1 MFYRSYT
8 FVSVHAM
15 IPSIKS
21 AHDFPPVDQALDE
34 PNGLLC
40 TGGNLEPETVLTAY
54 SRGIFPWYS
63 DDQPILWWSPDPRMV
78 LFPDEFKISKS
89 LGKTI
94 RSHKFEI
101 RFDSAFAAV
110 ITACAE
116 PRTLHSGTWILPE
129 MQAAYTRLH
138 QIGFAH
144 SAEAWRDG
152 ELVGGLYGIA
162 MGRMFY
168 GESMFARET
177 DASKVAFA
185 ALVEKLVADGFGLID
200 CQQETR
206 HLASFGARPIP
217 RKEFTQRLKELITL
231 NPDNS
236 PTSYWTTTHSPGHK

>member
-1 MFYRSYT
+1 
-8 FVSVHAM
+8 M
-15 IPSIKS
+15 IPWIKS
-21 AHDFPPVDQALDE
+21 ARDFPPVDNALDE
-34 PNGLLC
+34 PSGLLC
-40 TGGNLEPETVLTAY
+40 MGGNLEPETVLTAY

-89 LGKTI
+89 LSKTI
-94 RSHKFEI
+94 RADKFEI
-101 RFDSAFAAV
+101 QFDTAFAEV

-116 PRTLHSGTWILPE
+116 PRAPSLGTWILPE

-177 DASKVAFA
+177 DASKVAFV
-185 ALVEKLVADGFGLID
+185 ALVEKLKADGFELID

-217 RKEFTQRLKELITL
+217 RKQFTQRLQELITL
-231 NPDNS
+231 NLDNS
-236 PTSYWTTTHSPGHK
+236 PTSYWKTTDPQSQ

>member
-1 MFYRSYT
+1 
-8 FVSVHAM
+8 M
-15 IPSIKS
+15 IPEIRS
-21 AHDFPPVDQALDE
+21 ARDFPPADSALDE

-40 TGGNLEPETVLTAY
+40 MGGNLEPATVLTAY

-78 LFPDEFKISKS
+78 LFPDELKISKS
-89 LGKTI
+89 LSKTI
-94 RSHKFEI
+94 RANKFEI
-101 RFDSAFAAV
+101 RFDTAFAEV
-110 ITACAE
+110 IIACAE
-116 PRTLHSGTWILPE
+116 PRSPGLGTWILPE

-138 QIGFAH
+138 QAGFAH

-177 DASKVAFA
+177 DASKVAFVA
-185 ALVEKLVADGFGLID
+185 VVEKLKADGFKLID

-217 RKEFTQRLKELITL
+217 RKQFTQRLQELITL
-231 NPDNS
+231 NSDNS
-236 PTSYWTTTHSPGHK
+236 PTSYWKTTDLPSP

>member
-1 MFYRSYT
+1 
-8 FVSVHAM
+8 M
-15 IPSIKS
+15 IPWIKS
-21 AHDFPPVDQALDE
+21 ARDFPPVDSALDE

-40 TGGNLEPETVLTAY
+40 MGGDLEPETVLTAY

-78 LFPDEFKISKS
+78 LFADEFKISKS
-89 LGKTI
+89 LSKTI
-94 RSHKFEI
+94 RANKFEI
-101 RFDSAFAAV
+101 RFDTAFEEV
-110 ITACAE
+110 IAACAE
-116 PRTLHSGTWILPE
+116 PRSPGLGTWILPE

-152 ELVGGLYGIA
+152 KLVGGLYGIA

-177 DASKVAFA
+177 DASKVAFV
-185 ALVEKLVADGFGLID
+185 ALVEKLKADGFELID

-217 RKEFTQRLKELITL
+217 RKQFTQRLQELITL
-231 NPDNS
+231 NLDNS
-236 PTSYWTTTHSPGHK
+236 PTSYWKTTDPQSQ

>member
-1 MFYRSYT
+1 ML
-8 FVSVHAM
+8 
-15 IPSIKS
+15 PWIKS
-21 AHDFPPVDQALDE
+21 AHDFPAVNAALIE

-40 TGGNLEPETVLTAY
+40 MGGNLEPETILTAY

-63 DDQPILWWSPDPRMV
+63 EGQPILWWSPDPRMV
-78 LFPDEFKISKS
+78 LFPDEFKVSKS
-89 LGKTI
+89 LAKTI
-94 RSHKFEI
+94 RADKFEI
-101 RFDSAFAAV
+101 RFDSVFADVMA
-110 ITACAE
+110 ACAA
-116 PRTLHSGTWILPE
+116 PRGSYSGTWILPP

-138 QIGFAH
+138 DIGFAH

-185 ALVEKLVADGFGLID
+185 AMVEKLKADGFGLID

-206 HLASFGARPIP
+206 HLASFGARPIA
-217 RKEFTQRLKELITL
+217 RKEFTQHLQELITL

-236 PTSYWTTTHSPGHK
+236 PVSYWT